1 MVKTVKLVSKYNPK
15 LDYLFCKYASS
26 RKPLSDIDEDEWR
39 NVYYEFKQPSEPR
52 QEKMLIFKKVINF
65 IKSPQCNLSINS
77 LIKCLSIFLGSSPKE
92 NDVNYQVLK
101 SVFSFDHF
109 LEEMNFRDLFISIIL
124 EKPFGEKFNIEMA
137 EIATNFLL
145 IKQGKAPVIF
155 YAFVV
160 EKLLNLISSNEIEGA
175 RLLMLNLLQRS
186 EVLNRKHEYI
196 PLNVLLKRI
205 SNIEP
210 VLKTNFGVTSLF
222 YYGSYAKNLANEY
235 SDFDLF
241 VEIDSKR
248 QNDKNNKYR
257 LKTFLE
263 NKLGITID
271 CHIRDHEY
279 DKNPLRVD
287 MIRHLKLIF

>member
-1 MVKTVKLVSKYNPK
+1 
-15 LDYLFCKYASS
+15 
-26 RKPLSDIDEDEWR
+26 
-39 NVYYEFKQPSEPR
+39 
-52 QEKMLIFKKVINF
+52 MLIFKKVINF

-77 LIKCLSIFLGSSPKE
+77 LIKCLSIFLGYSPKE

-145 IKQGKAPVIF
+145 IKQRKAPVIF

-279 DKNPLRVD
+279 DKNPFRVD

>member
-1 MVKTVKLVSKYNPK
+1 MKLVSKYNPK

-92 NDVNYQVLK
+92 NDINYQVLK

-124 EKPFGEKFNIEMA
+124 KKPFGEKFNIEMA

-196 PLNVLLKRI
+196 PLNILLKRI

-241 VEIDSKR
+241 VEIDSRR

-279 DKNPLRVD
+279 DKNPLCVD